1 MTAPMNGPQ
10 DSNAGEPA
18 GGARDDR
25 HARWMGQL
33 QSMIDDLATAAAPTL
48 REIGA
53 KAAELAAKAGDAA
66 GPIAQRAAV
75 ATSDVGQ
82 RLAARGREIATDLRR
97 PGEAGEATAGPD
109 APAAA
114 PTRTPTL
121 APGDP
126 ADDRGTAST

>member
-1 MTAPMNGPQ
+1 MTGSMNGPQ
-10 DSNAGEPA
+10 DSNADEPA
-18 GGARDDR
+18 AGARDER

-53 KAAELAAKAGDAA
+53 KAAELAAKAVDAA

-97 PGEAGEATAGPD
+97 PGEVGEATAGTD

-114 PTRTPTL
+114 PTEPPTL

-126 ADDRGTAST
+126 ANDRGTPST